1 MLGSL
6 LRVGR
11 WLVGE
16 QLAQK
21 CAYKGT
27 SESGEEAGFGSGS
40 CEEYGLN
47 GDSKQYSGE
56 GNVWL
61 HLWGFLMTIFKHGG

>member
-16 QLAQK
+16 
-21 CAYKGT
+21 
-27 SESGEEAGFGSGS
+27 EAGFGSGS
-40 CEEYGLN
+40 CEYGLN
-47 GDSKQYSGE
+47 GDSEQYSGE

-61 HLWGFLMTIFKHGG
+61 HLWGCLMTIFKHGG